1 MRPSAVRL
9 VALALAFGLVG
20 AACRDGGSGGRAEE
34 AATSSTASTDTTAS
48 TTTTLDPS
56 STTVT
61 SGPTSTSGPAA
72 TTGAPGSTATTRRVV
87 PRATTTTRATTTSTG
102 VATTL
107 PAGDRCSV
115 GPQTPPTARLDA
127 NNAVALA
134 FAPDGRL
141 FFAERSGTVRVF
153 QNGAVKEF
161 ARVPTVTTE
170 AGGGYS
176 ERGLLG
182 LPIGPTFAA
191 DRFVY
196 AFVSHPDR
204 QHQDIVRWTDCA
216 GTGGAYTTLVRL
228 PAGNTCC
235 HKGGR
240 LEFGPDGKLYAT
252 VGDEHTPAAAQNTG
266 DPRGKVL
273 RYNPDG
279 SVPADNPFGPGN
291 PVWAYGF
298 RNPFGLAISAT
309 GQVAVTSNGPS
320 GDAGSP
326 RTGYDVVFD
335 NVRPK
340 AGHQWPYCYGYSHR
354 MPTRLEPGCGAGQIE
369 PSWSSEATTTVPTG
383 AAFVNDAGPAG
394 MAGRLVFCNYVGG
407 MLILDRGTPHA
418 TVTKGPTECQLDVV
432 QGPDNA
438 VYFSDPEHIYRR

>member
-1 MRPSAVRL
+1 MRRPAHRVL
-9 VALALAFGLVG
+9 ALALCLGLV
-20 AACRDGGSGGRAEE
+20 AAGCRDGDSSKRADV
-34 AATSSTASTDTTAS
+34 AAPSSTASTDTSAP
-48 TTTTLDPS
+48 TTTTAEPS
-56 STTVT
+56 STT
-61 SGPTSTSGPAA
+61 A
-72 TTGAPGSTATTRRVV
+72 TTGPTATSRPTATTRSRATTRPPV

-102 VATTL
+102 VATTV

-115 GPQTPPTARLDA
+115 GPQAPPAAPLDA
-127 NNAVALA
+127 ENATALA

-153 QNGAVKEF
+153 QNGTVKEF

-170 AGGGYS
+170 GGGGYS

-182 LPIGPTFAA
+182 LAVSPTFPT

-216 GTGGAYTTLVRL
+216 GTGGAFTTLVRL

-240 LEFGPDGKLYAT
+240 LKFGPDGKLYAT
-252 VGDEHTPAAAQNTG
+252 LGDEHSPASAQNTS
-266 DPRGKVL
+266 DRRGKVL
-273 RYNPDG
+273 RYNADG
-279 SVPADNPFGPGN
+279 SVPSDNPFGPGN

-298 RNPFGLAISAT
+298 RNPFGLAISPT

-326 RTGYDVVFD
+326 RTGYDVIFD
-335 NVRPK
+335 NVRAG
-340 AGHQWPYCYGYSHR
+340 AGHQWPYCYGYSR
-354 MPTRLEPGCGAGQIE
+354 EMPTRLGQGCAGQVE
-369 PSWSSEATTTVPTG
+369 PSWSSEAQTTVPTG
-383 AAFVNDAGPAG
+383 AAFINASGPPG
-394 MAGRLVFCNYVGG
+394 MAGRLVFCNYNGG
-407 MLILDRGTPHA
+407 MLILTPGSPHA
-418 TVTKGPTECQLDVV
+418 TVTNGPAECQLDVV
-432 QGPDNA
+432 QGPDNG